1 MSSLPLP
8 PPVPPAS
15 QWVDGLPLAM
25 VAWDAVGAVLRP
37 NLAFTEL
44 FGYGVDDLR
53 DAAAWWESC
62 LPDAATRQQLQEAWA
77 EALRPAR
84 DGNRPMAPLDLPM
97 RQRDGSWRFV
107 RAACARLGEN
117 PVITFTDLT
126 RHHRTEEVLAFLAT
140 GALGPDED
148 FFQSL
153 ARFLAGQFAVEY
165 VCIDTLEGDGLT
177 AKTLAVWCDG
187 RFEDNV
193 SYALKDTPCGVLA
206 GKTVCC
212 FPSRV
217 ADAFPKD
224 EVLRELRAE
233 SYVGVTLRGHT
244 GKPIGLIALIGRR
257 PLKEPELAESLLK
270 LVADRA
276 AGELERRQAEG
287 ALRESEAAHRHQ
299 FSDNSSVMLMIDPED
314 GRILDANRAAADFYG
329 YPLERML
336 ELHITDINT
345 LPEAELLRITTAILE
360 DGGGHFEFQHRLAD
374 GSLREVEVSTSRV
387 QAGHRRVLYSI
398 IHDITERKHA
408 EALLREN
415 EAKLRTIF
423 EASEAGII
431 LVSDRGEISFANRRM
446 AEMFGMP
453 MEQLIG
459 TTYPEHLHPSE
470 MQIADARM
478 RMIITGEI
486 DLVSVERRYMR
497 ADGSFFWGHL
507 SGRRLENPDGSLH
520 TLVGIITDVTKRR
533 EAEDQ
538 QQLLQAQL
546 HQAQKLESLGSL
558 AGGVAHD
565 MNNVL
570 GAILGLASAH
580 VESQPPGSPAQQAFG
595 TIIKAAERGG
605 NMLKGL
611 LSFARQNAVGE
622 PQDLDLNAIMRDE
635 VRLLERTT
643 LSKVRLIMDL
653 DPALHPIQG
662 DAGALTHAL
671 MNLCVNAV
679 DAMPENG
686 TLTLRTLNLPGR
698 WVEMQVQDT
707 GTGMSKEILDRA
719 LDPFFTTKEVGK
731 GTGLGLPI
739 VYSTVK
745 THQGELELRSEPGQG
760 TCVLLRF
767 PASTGPAQPAESS
780 GAHRIL
786 PFDGSLEVLLVDDDE
801 LIQNS
806 MLGMLELL
814 GHRPCLAASGEEAL
828 ARVEGGLRPDVIIL
842 DMNMPGIG
850 GAGTL
855 PRLRG
860 LLPTV
865 PVLLT
870 TGRADQVAQDL
881 VTAHPHVT
889 LLSKPFG
896 MKELQA
902 HLAPF
907 VQS

>member
-1 MSSLPLP
+1 MSLPPLP
-8 PPVPPAS
+8 PQVPPAC
-15 QWVDGLPLAM
+15 QWVEDLPLAM
-25 VAWDAVGAVLRP
+25 VAWDPVEAVLCP
-37 NLAFTEL
+37 NRAFTEL
-44 FGYGVDDLR
+44 FGYVGDDLR
-53 DAAAWWESC
+53 EAGAWWESC
-62 LPDAATRQQLQEAWA
+62 LPDAAPRQQLQEAWA
-77 EALRPAR
+77 EALRPAG
-84 DGNRPMAPLDLPM
+84 DGNRSPAPLDLPM
-97 RQRDGSWRFV
+97 RQRDGSWCFV
-107 RAACARLGEN
+107 RATCARLGEH

-153 ARFLAGQFAVEY
+153 ARFLAGQFAVEF

-212 FPSRV
+212 FPSGV
-217 ADAFPKD
+217 VDAFPKD
-224 EVLRELRAE
+224 EVLRDLRAE

-257 PLKEPELAESLLK
+257 PLKDPELAKSLLK
-270 LVADRA
+270 LVADRS
-276 AGELERRQAEG
+276 AGELERRQAEA

-314 GRILDANRAAADFYG
+314 GRILDANRAAAAFYG
-329 YPLERML
+329 YAPERML

-345 LPEAELLRITTAILE
+345 LPEAELRRITAAIRE
-360 DGGGHFEFQHRLAD
+360 DEGARFEFQHRLAD

-387 QAGHRRVLYSI
+387 LAGHRRVLYSI
-398 IHDITERKHA
+398 IHDITERKQA

-470 MQIADARM
+470 KQIADARM

-486 DLVSVERRYMR
+486 DLVSVERKYLR
-497 ADGSFFWGHL
+497 ADGSTFWGHL
-507 SGRRLENPDGSLH
+507 SGRRQENPDGSLH

-533 EAEDQ
+533 EAEEQ

-622 PQDLDLNAIMRDE
+622 QQDLDLNAIMRDE

-653 DPALHPIQG
+653 DPGLHLIQG

-686 TLTLRTLNLPGR
+686 TLTLRTRNLPGR
-698 WVEMQVQDT
+698 WVEVQVQDT
-707 GTGMSKEILDRA
+707 GTGMPKAVLDRA

-760 TCVLLRF
+760 TCVVLRF
-767 PASTGPAQPAESS
+767 PVSAGPARPAESS
-780 GAHRIL
+780 GGYRIL

-828 ARVEGGLRPDVIIL
+828 ARVEGGLQPDVVIL

-850 GAGTL
+850 GVGTL
-855 PRLRG
+855 PRLRA

-907 VQS
+907 VRS

>member
-1 MSSLPLP
+1 MTSPTLP
-8 PPVPPAS
+8 PEVPPAC

-25 VAWDAVGAVLRP
+25 MAWDPVAAVLYP
-37 NLAFTEL
+37 NRAFTEL
-44 FGYGVDDLR
+44 FGYGHGDLR
-53 DAAAWWESC
+53 DAGAWWESC
-62 LPDAATRQQLQEAWA
+62 LPDAAHRQALQAAWA
-77 EALRPAR
+77 EALRPAS
-84 DGNRPMAPLDLPM
+84 DGSRPMAPLDVPM
-97 RQRDGSWRFV
+97 RQRDGDWRFV

-126 RHHRTEEVLAFLAT
+126 RHHRTEEVLAFLAS
-140 GALGPDED
+140 GARGRDED

-153 ARFLAGQFAVEY
+153 ARFLAGQFAVDF
-165 VCIDTLEGDGLT
+165 VCIDVLEGDGLT
-177 AKTLAVWCDG
+177 ARTLAVWCDG
-187 RFEDNV
+187 HFEDNV

-206 GKTVCC
+206 ERTVCC
-212 FPSRV
+212 FPSGV
-217 ADAFPKD
+217 VETFPKD
-224 EVLRELRAE
+224 EVLRDLLAE

-244 GKPIGLIALIGRR
+244 GKPIGLIALISRR

-276 AGELERRQAEG
+276 AGELERRQAEE
-287 ALRESEAAHRHQ
+287 ALRLSEAAHRHQ
-299 FSDNSSVMLMIDPED
+299 FTDNSSVMLMIDPED
-314 GRILDANRAAADFYG
+314 GRILDANRAAAAFYG
-329 YPLERML
+329 YPLERMQ
-336 ELHITDINT
+336 ELRITDINI
-345 LPEAELLRITTAILE
+345 LPKGELHRIMASIRE
-360 DGGGHFEFQHRLAD
+360 DEGARFEFQHRLAD
-374 GSLREVEVSTSRV
+374 GSLREVEVSSSRV
-387 QAGHRRVLYSI
+387 QAGQRQVLYSI

-431 LVSDRGEISFANRRM
+431 LVSNQGEITFANRRM

-453 MEQLIG
+453 MDQLIG
-459 TTYPEHLHPSE
+459 TRYPEHLHPSE
-470 MQIADARM
+470 KQVADARM
-478 RMIITGEI
+478 RMIISGEI
-486 DLVSVERRYMR
+486 DLVSVERLFQR
-497 ADGSFFWGHL
+497 ADGSTFWGHL
-507 SGRRLENPDGSLH
+507 SGRRLENTDGSLH

-533 EAEDQ
+533 EAEGQ

-580 VESQPPGSPAQQAFG
+580 VESQPAGSPAQRAFG

-605 NMLKGL
+605 NMLRGL
-611 LSFARQNAVGE
+611 LSFARQNSAE
-622 PQDLDLNAIMRDE
+622 QQDLDLNAIMREE

-643 LSKVRLIMDL
+643 LSKVRLTMDL
-653 DPALHPIQG
+653 DPDLHLIQG
-662 DAGALTHAL
+662 EPGALTHAI

-686 TLTLRTLNLPGR
+686 TLTLRTRDLPGR
-698 WVEMQVQDT
+698 WVEVQVQDT
-707 GTGMSKEILDRA
+707 GTGMPKEVLDRA

-731 GTGLGLPI
+731 GTGLGLSI

-745 THQGELELRSEPGQG
+745 THQGEMELRSEPGQG
-760 TCVLLRF
+760 TCVILRF
-767 PASTGPAQPAESS
+767 PASAGLAQPVEPS
-780 GAHRIL
+780 GAYGIL
-786 PFDGSLEVLLVDDDE
+786 PFDGALEVLLVDDDE

-814 GHRPCLAASGEEAL
+814 GHLPCLAASGEEAL
-828 ARVEGGLRPDVIIL
+828 ARVEGGLRPDVVIL

-855 PRLRG
+855 PRLRA
-860 LLPTV
+860 LLPAV

-870 TGRADQVAQDL
+870 TGRADQAAQDL
-881 VTAHPHVT
+881 IKAHPQVT

-907 VQS
+907 VRS

>member
-1 MSSLPLP
+1 MTSPLP
-8 PPVPPAS
+8 PPQVPPAC
-15 QWVDGLPLAM
+15 QWVDSLPLAM
-25 VAWDAVGAVLRP
+25 VAWDPVEEALCP

-44 FGYGVDDLR
+44 FGYGSGDLR
-53 DAAAWWESC
+53 DAGAWWESF
-62 LPDAATRQQLQEAWA
+62 LPDPATRQQLQGAWA
-77 EALRPAR
+77 EALRPPR
-84 DGNRPMAPLDLPM
+84 DGSRPMAPMDLPM

-126 RHHRTEEVLAFLAT
+126 RHHRTEEVLAFLAS
-140 GALGPDED
+140 GALGPGED

-153 ARFLAGQFAVEY
+153 ARFLAEQFAVEF
-165 VCIDTLEGDGLT
+165 VCIDVLEGDGLT
-177 AKTLAVWCDG
+177 AKTLAMWCDG

-206 GKTVCC
+206 GKAVCC
-212 FPSRV
+212 FPSGV
-217 ADAFPKD
+217 AASFPKD
-224 EVLRELRAE
+224 EVLRDLRAE
-233 SYVGVTLRGHT
+233 SYLGVTLWGHT

-257 PLKEPELAESLLK
+257 PLKEPELAEALLK

-276 AGELERRQAEG
+276 AGELERRRAEE
-287 ALRESEAAHRHQ
+287 ALRMSEAAHRHQ
-299 FSDNSSVMLMIDPED
+299 FTDNSSVMLMIDPED
-314 GRILDANRAAADFYG
+314 GRILDANRAATAFYG
-329 YPLERML
+329 YAPERML
-336 ELHITDINT
+336 ELHISDINI
-345 LPEAELLRITTAILE
+345 LPEGELQRIMASIRE
-360 DGGGHFEFQHRLAD
+360 DEGARFEFQHRLAD
-374 GSLREVEVSTSRV
+374 GSLREVEVSSSRV
-387 QAGHRRVLYSI
+387 LAGHRRVLYSI
-398 IHDITERKHA
+398 IHDITERKQA

-453 MEQLIG
+453 LEQLIG

-470 MQIADARM
+470 RRIADARM

-486 DLVSVERRYMR
+486 DLVSVERLFIR
-497 ADGSFFWGHL
+497 ADGSTFWGHL

-533 EAEDQ
+533 EAEERQ
-538 QQLLQAQL
+538 QFLQAQL

-580 VESQPPGSPAQQAFG
+580 IESQPAGSPVQRAFG

-611 LSFARQNAVGE
+611 LSFARQNAVE
-622 PQDLDLNAIMRDE
+622 EQQDLDLNAIMREE

-643 LSKVRLIMDL
+643 LSKIRLEMDL
-653 DPALHPIQG
+653 DPALHLVRG
-662 DAGALTHAL
+662 DAGALNHAF

-686 TLTLRTLNLPGR
+686 TLTLRTRNLPSR
-698 WVEMQVQDT
+698 WVEVQVQDT
-707 GTGMSKEILDRA
+707 GMGMEKEVMDRA

-731 GTGLGLPI
+731 GTGLGLSI

-745 THQGELELRSEPGQG
+745 THQGEMELRSEPGQG

-767 PASTGPAQPAESS
+767 PASAGPAQPAEPS
-780 GAHRIL
+780 GAYRTL
-786 PFDGSLEVLLVDDDE
+786 PFGGSLEVLLVDDDE

-814 GHRPCLAASGEEAL
+814 GHLPCLAATGEEAL
-828 ARVEGGLRPDVIIL
+828 ARVEGGLRPDVVIL
-842 DMNMPGIG
+842 DMNMPGLG

-855 PRLRG
+855 PRLRA

-870 TGRADQVAQDL
+870 TGRADQAAQDL
-881 VTAHPHVT
+881 VQAHRHVT

-907 VQS
+907 VRV

>member
-1 MSSLPLP
+1 MTSPPLP
-8 PPVPPAS
+8 PQVPPAS
-15 QWVDGLPLAM
+15 QWVDSLPLAM
-25 VAWDAVGAVLRP
+25 LAWDPVAGGLCP
-37 NLAFTEL
+37 NRAFTEL
-44 FGYGVDDLR
+44 FGYEGGDFR
-53 DAAAWWESC
+53 AAAGWWESA
-62 LPDAATRQQLQEAWA
+62 LPDPANRQTLQEAWA
-77 EALRPAR
+77 EALRPPASR
-84 DGNRPMAPLDLPM
+84 NRPMTPLDLPM

-126 RHHRTEEVLAFLAT
+126 RHHRTEEVLAFLAG
-140 GALGPDED
+140 GAIGVGED

-153 ARFLAGQFAVEY
+153 ARFLAAQFAVEF
-165 VCIDTLEGDGLT
+165 VCVDVLEGDGLM

-212 FPSRV
+212 FPSGV
-217 ADAFPKD
+217 ADSFPRD
-224 EVLRELRAE
+224 EVLRDLRAE

-257 PLKEPELAESLLK
+257 PLQEPELAESLLK

-276 AGELERRQAEG
+276 AGELERLQAEE

-299 FSDNSSVMLMIDPED
+299 FTDNSSVMLMIDPED
-314 GRILDANRAAADFYG
+314 GRILDANRAAAAFYG
-329 YPLERML
+329 YAPERML
-336 ELHITDINT
+336 ELRITDINT
-345 LPEAELLRITTAILE
+345 LPEPELRRITASIKE
-360 DGGGHFEFQHRLAD
+360 DEGARFEFQHRLAD

-387 QAGHRRVLYSI
+387 QAGRRRVLYSI
-398 IHDITERKHA
+398 IHDITERKRA
-408 EALLREN
+408 EAMLREN
-415 EAKLRTIF
+415 EGKLRTIF

-431 LVSDRGEISFANRRM
+431 LVSDRGEITFANRRM

-470 MQIADARM
+470 KQIADARM

-486 DLVSVERRYMR
+486 DLVSVERHYLR
-497 ADGSFFWGHL
+497 ADGGTFWGHL

-533 EAEDQ
+533 EAEER

-580 VESQPPGSPAQQAFG
+580 VESLPAGSPAQRAFG

-611 LSFARQNAVGE
+611 LSFARQNAVE
-622 PQDLDLNAIMRDE
+622 EQQDLDLNAIMREE

-643 LSKVRLIMDL
+643 LSKVRLTLDL
-653 DPALHPIQG
+653 DPDLQPVRG

-686 TLTLRTLNLPGR
+686 TLLLRTRNLPGH
-698 WVEMQVQDT
+698 WVEVQVQDS
-707 GTGMSKEILDRA
+707 GTGMPKDVLDRA
-719 LDPFFTTKEVGK
+719 MDPFFTTKEVGK
-731 GTGLGLPI
+731 GTGLGLSI

-745 THQGELELRSEPGQG
+745 THQGEVELRSEPGQG
-760 TCVLLRF
+760 TCVVLRF
-767 PASTGPAQPAESS
+767 PASDGLAQPVESS

-786 PFDGSLEVLLVDDDE
+786 PFDASLEVLLVDDDE

-814 GHRPCLAASGEEAL
+814 GHQPCLATSGEEAL
-828 ARVEGGLRPDVIIL
+828 IRVEGGLRPDVVIL

-855 PRLRG
+855 PRLRA

-870 TGRADQVAQDL
+870 TGRADQTALDL
-881 VTAHPHVT
+881 VQAHPHVT

-907 VQS
+907 VRI